1 MNPRERVMLALE
13 HKEPDRIPIDLG
25 ATIVSSIAKTSY
37 ISLKQHLKIPCEEIQ
52 MLDYQ

>member
-1 MNPRERVMLALE
+1 MNPRERVMLALD

-37 ISLKQHLKIPCEEIQ
+37 ISLNFSFR
-52 MLDYQ
+52 